1 VVPFLSETCTTWT
14 MTVPG
19 LLVDEGH
26 DDQVWLATAFTA
38 ELDFTMGMEE
48 EEDPPYPPSP

>member
-48 EEDPPYPPSP
+48 DPPFPPPP